1 MTWTKSTP
9 VFRAEEVFGTF
20 RVLIHQDHLGMIQDK
35 SYTLSGSFSIQGVDE
50 WVEFANWIL
59 EQARLYKEGPNDE
72 SNT

>member
-1 MTWTKSTP
+1 
-9 VFRAEEVFGTF
+9 
-20 RVLIHQDHLGMIQDK
+20 MIQDK